1 MGSLLI
7 WLLAAIIYGVLCGG
21 VYTWLSP
28 RRIGSWRLFIRASL
42 WFTVVGI
49 VIVALLMSIFKS

>member
-1 MGSLLI
+1 MGSLII

-28 RRIGSWRLFIRASL
+28 RRIGSWRLFIRSSL